1 MEKGRSMKT
10 LETIAAIVTAVLA
23 LIGLW
28 TVVLIARVEIARRKR
43 ENMKGKS

>member
-1 MEKGRSMKT
+1 MKA
-10 LETIAAIVTAVLA
+10 LETIAAIVTTVLA

-43 ENMKGKS
+43 ENRKGGPA